1 MHNPKKRKAAGGNRA
16 ANQSKHGKFSDSLQR
31 KQANSSGL
39 RLPAPTKILD
49 YLGIKYHQK
58 GEWLHVYCPFHKDG
72 KERNPSLNLHAVSG
86 HFRCHACGEKG
97 GDIIAFH
104 MAITGKR
111 FIESARELVAWRAGV

>member
-39 RLPAPTKILD
+39 SLPAPAKILD
-49 YLGIKYHQK
+49 SLGIKYHQK
-58 GEWLHVYCPFHKDG
+58 GEWLHVYCPFHKNG
-72 KERNPSLNLHAVSG
+72 QEKNPSLNLQTEIG
-86 HFRCHACGEKG
+86 YYKCHACGAKG
-97 GDIIAFH
+97 GDVLAFY

-111 FIESARELVAWRAGV
+111 FIESVRELVAWRAGV